1 MSPIGKRKW
10 RSTADP
16 ILAALT
22 SVGVADPSSTLR
34 RLQENIG
41 RYKKRIAQV
50 EASGTAS
57 DGGAIDIVRRSI
69 DSLSIMLP
77 SDTLAVSK
85 ITQCLGAKFAPARS
99 RSQQRAVGLDLLWQ
113 FDQMVEALSDAALQ
127 AQEKADCDIWRST
140 SRGSK
145 ALRKL
150 CRKVNHIWELETGT
164 SLPEI
169 DEVPFAAHPLK
180 ALLEGTGLSVDES
193 RLDSLIKYARGSQR
207 PQVSGYTW

>member
-1 MSPIGKRKW
+1 MSPLRKRKW

-16 ILAALT
+16 ILAALA
-22 SVGVADPSSTLR
+22 SVGVADPSLTLR

-41 RYKKRIAQV
+41 RYKKRIAQA
-50 EASGTAS
+50 EANGTAS

-85 ITQCLGAKFAPARS
+85 ITQCLGAKIAPARS

-127 AQEKADCDIWRST
+127 AQEKATVISGEARAEGA
-140 SRGSK
+140 R
-145 ALRKL
+145 
-150 CRKVNHIWELETGT
+150 H
-164 SLPEI
+164 
-169 DEVPFAAHPLK
+169 FASCAEK
-180 ALLEGTGLSVDES
+180 
-193 RLDSLIKYARGSQR
+193 
-207 PQVSGYTW
+207 